1 MKTVPVVV
9 SRFPIRLGQF
19 LKHASIVSDG
29 VQGKSLISDGE
40 VRVNG
45 ALEYRR
51 GKQLNSGDVVT
62 VGTTSYICSSRP
74 A

>member
-1 MKTVPVVV
+1 MKTLPIAV

-19 LKHASIVSDG
+19 LKHACIVSDG
-29 VQGKSLISDGE
+29 VEGKNLITSGE

-45 ALEYRR
+45 TPEFQR
-51 GKQLNSGDVVT
+51 GKQLSPGDVVI
-62 VGTTSYICSSRP
+62 VRNTSYVCTVQS

>member
-1 MKTVPVVV
+1 MKTLPIAV
-9 SRFPIRLGQF
+9 SQFPIRLGQF

-29 VQGKSLISDGE
+29 VQGKNLITSGE

-45 ALEYRR
+45 QPEFQR
-51 GKQLNSGDVVT
+51 GKQLKPGDIVI
-62 VGTTSYICSSRP
+62 VGKTSYVCTVRS